1 MEETSSGLGYT
12 SHCVH
17 GDVGD
22 FGVDAGAGGGA
33 RAMMFVA
40 AVAAD
45 ATDADDARDGNDE
58 NGNDI
63 PFQQSMPPQHQ
74 LLPPRPT
81 LPNPFHSVIS
91 QQYLNTTGPAL
102 PLVPA
107 SVALSKNDHPTQQR
121 PDENIDEIG
130 HCINPIEMARAIAM
144 RFQQE
149 ALQQQHPS
157 NCTINDTSIPLN
169 INYAQLRHQYFQQE
183 RNKLQLFTLKNLEYI
198 MKQEENELRKH
209 VTVMNEMVAYEE
221 QQDIQL
227 QLRQEQQK
235 QYQLTQ
241 RHRQEQREIIGIM
254 NEGGGG
260 IGSMEQRRA
269 ERARRKRHQNSS
281 THTSDGRNHHHHHHH
296 HHRASNADA
305 PSSQHGENNNNEM
318 QTSLYL
324 TNLPTDGST
333 TERTLRS
340 LFGSYGRLDRVTM
353 YRHRDTG
360 MLKGDGLIVF
370 GRDAVEEYHQ
380 QRANNHHNH
389 RDGKDEKDGNSNSN
403 IVGDLVKAVCAQVRW
418 HVKIIVSYPN
428 IISSNVPV
436 YNVALLCNY
445 FVVVSTTF
453 TNFTIT
459 LLGSGMLH
467 PVTQNLCHISLFL
480 LVHIAL

>member
-1 MEETSSGLGYT
+1 MEETSSSGLGYIP
-12 SHCVH
+12 HCVH
-17 GDVGD
+17 GDGGD
-22 FGVDAGAGGGA
+22 IIGVDAGAGGGA
-33 RAMMFVA
+33 SAMMFVA

-45 ATDADDARDGNDE
+45 ATDDARDDGNDE
-58 NGNDI
+58 NGNDV
-63 PFQQSMPPQHQ
+63 PSQQSIPPQHQ

-81 LPNPFHSVIS
+81 MPNPFHGVIS
-91 QQYLNTTGPAL
+91 QQFLNTTPTTTTGSAL
-102 PLVPA
+102 PLVAAPSA
-107 SVALSKNDHPTQQR
+107 AMPHNLIHSASSVALSSSH
-121 PDENIDEIG
+121 PDESIDDEKG
-130 HCINPIEMARAIAM
+130 HCIHPIEKARAIAL

-149 ALQQQHPS
+149 ALQQQQQQQQPS
-157 NCTINDTSIPLN
+157 NCTINDTSIPNN

-198 MKQEENELRKH
+198 MKQEENELRRH
-209 VTVMNEMVAYEE
+209 VTVMNEVVAYEE
-221 QQDIQL
+221 QQDVQL

-269 ERARRKRHQNSS
+269 ERARRKRHQNNS
-281 THTSDGRNHHHHHHH
+281 TYNSDHH

-305 PSSQHGENNNNEM
+305 SSSQHGKNNNEM
-318 QTSLYL
+318 RTSLYL

-380 QRANNHHNH
+380 KQANNHHH
-389 RDGKDEKDGNSNSN
+389 YHDGKDEQNGNSNSHV
-403 IVGDLVKAVCAQVRW
+403 VGDLVKAVCAQVR
-418 HVKIIVSYPN
+418 
-428 IISSNVPV
+428 
-436 YNVALLCNY
+436 L
-445 FVVVSTTF
+445 
-453 TNFTIT
+453 
-459 LLGSGMLH
+459 
-467 PVTQNLCHISLFL
+467 LFL
-480 LVHIAL
+480 TQR